1 MKLYI
6 PYSDYYDEKF
16 LYFIAQQ
23 LRKQILGSFNLK
35 KSIQIN
41 LELTNRFNEN
51 LSFFKIIQSALNN
64 LIMIKTKD
72 GYCIQIN
79 PNIKFLNTEI
89 KLIDLVNI
97 GTYGTLNVKGYPII
111 LDAFN
116 DIINNLDYYER
127 YYEACHG
134 IGV

>member
-41 LELTNRFNEN
+41 LELANRFNEN

-79 PNIKFLNTEI
+79 PNIKFLNTGI